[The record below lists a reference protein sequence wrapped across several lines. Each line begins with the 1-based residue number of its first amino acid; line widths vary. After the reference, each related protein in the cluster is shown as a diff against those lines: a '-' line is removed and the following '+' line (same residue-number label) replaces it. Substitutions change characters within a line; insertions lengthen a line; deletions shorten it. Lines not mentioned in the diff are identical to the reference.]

1 MYLYRLAI
9 KTYIIISSSQ
19 NTISEPELSSSQGEL
34 TKKKQITMK
43 KVKNYIIIIII
54 IIIQN
59 TISEPEL
66 SSSQGELAKKKDK

>member
-1 MYLYRLAI
+1 MYFYLLAI
-9 KTYIIISSSQ
+9 KTYIIIIISQ

-43 KVKNYIIIIII
+43 KVKTYIIITIIIIIR
-54 IIIQN
+54 N